1 MSENIVAQQAREL
14 LASQTTDVNAYRI
27 ALDLCATELSRL
39 TNVNR
44 DIVKNLINMTR
55 VVASYEERD
64 NP

>member
-1 MSENIVAQQAREL
+1 MSENIVAQQARKV

-44 DIVKNLINMTR
+44 DIVKNLLALTQ

>member
-1 MSENIVAQQAREL
+1 MSENIVAQQAREV

-44 DIVKNLINMTR
+44 DIVKNLIALTE

-64 NP
+64 NL